1 MMINTT
7 HEKLTIEEAI
17 QTALEIERTE
27 AALKQMKERLKT
39 YVDENGALQAE
50 DKVWEYS
57 NTRSWSFKPDGLRE
71 LAVAITAEGK
81 NTWDYL
87 SLSST
92 ALKKLGW
99 EDISLSGYGT
109 LKETKRFASRKV

>member
-1 MMINTT
+1 MTT
-7 HEKLTIEEAI
+7 IMNKKMTTEEAI
-17 QTALEIERTE
+17 QMALEIERTE
-27 AALKQMKERLKT
+27 AALKQMKEKLKA
-39 YVDENGALQAE
+39 YVDDYGALQAA

-57 NTRSWSFKPDGLRE
+57 NTKSWSFKADGLRE

-81 NTWDYL
+81 NAWDYL

-99 EDISLSGYGT
+99 EEVSLSGYGT
-109 LKETKRFASRKV
+109 LKETKRFASRKA

>member
-1 MMINTT
+1 MTNTT
-7 HEKLTIEEAI
+7 HEKLTIEEATQI
-17 QTALEIERTE
+17 ALEIERTE

-39 YVDENGALQAE
+39 YVDEHGALQAA

-81 NTWDYL
+81 NAWDYL

-99 EDISLSGYGT
+99 EDVSLSGYGT